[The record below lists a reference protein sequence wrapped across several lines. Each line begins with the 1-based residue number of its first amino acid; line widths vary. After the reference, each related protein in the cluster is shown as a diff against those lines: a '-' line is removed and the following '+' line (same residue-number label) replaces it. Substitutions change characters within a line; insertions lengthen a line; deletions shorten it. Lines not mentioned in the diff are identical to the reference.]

1 MFIAAVSI
9 AVAPIEPM
17 LGAVVHN
24 FVPSLSFAVL
34 LHDSFLWTSIAV
46 AGAVLL
52 GASASPLGGTG
63 GNGLLKVTDFPL

>member
-17 LGAVVHN
+17 LGAVMHN

-46 AGAVLL
+46 AVLL
-52 GASASPLGGTG
+52 GASASPLGGTS
-63 GNGLLKVTDFPL
+63 GNGLFKVTDLPL